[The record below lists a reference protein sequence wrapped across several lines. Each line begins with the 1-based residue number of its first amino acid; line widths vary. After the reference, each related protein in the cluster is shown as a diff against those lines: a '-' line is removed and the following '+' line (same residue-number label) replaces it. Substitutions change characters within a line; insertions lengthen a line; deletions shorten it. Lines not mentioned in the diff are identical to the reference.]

1 MYVSEKIV
9 ISFFLLHLGKISDY
23 MQELSDAMLWK
34 ALKNGELKAFST
46 IYKAYYPRLYAYG
59 LKISKTPIT
68 TEDTLQDFFVYVYE
82 HRENLSS
89 LETIAPYLFSSYR
102 RLLIKTLKKNSKLI
116 SFDELK
122 STVVDIQFSPE
133 ELLIQQESETF
144 KNKNLSALLNKLPK
158 RQKEAI
164 YLKYHVGLNTN
175 DIATIM
181 DLNYQSAS
189 NTIHKAIKN
198 LRANVALSALINS

>member
-1 MYVSEKIV
+1 ME
-9 ISFFLLHLGKISDY
+9 
-23 MQELSDAMLWK
+23 ELSDAILWK

-46 IYKAYYPRLYAYG
+46 IYKTYYPRLYGYG
-59 LKISKTPIT
+59 LKISKTPAV

-82 HRENLSS
+82 HREKLSS
-89 LETIAPYLFSSYR
+89 IETIAPYLFSSYR
-102 RLLIKTLKKNSKLI
+102 RLLIKTMKKNSKLI
-116 SFDELK
+116 SLHELK
-122 STVVDIQFSPE
+122 STAVDIQFSPE
-133 ELLIQQESETF
+133 EVLTNQESETF

-164 YLKYHVGLNTN
+164 YLKYYVGLNTS

-198 LRANVALSALINS
+198 LRLKVTSPELINS

>member
-1 MYVSEKIV
+1 ME
-9 ISFFLLHLGKISDY
+9 
-23 MQELSDAMLWK
+23 ELSDAVLWK